1 MFWIFNNFSL
11 LKIYL
16 TNRKQRTKVGSF
28 YSYWFEFIYAI
39 PQTSTLSPLLF
50 NIFINIFFE
59 IEKSNILNFPDD
71 NMLYY

>member
-16 TNRKQRTKVGSF
+16 TNRKQRTKAGSF
-28 YSYWFEFIYAI
+28 YSYWFEFIHAI
-39 PQTSTLSPLLF
+39 PLTSTLSPLLF